1 MELVGQLSKL
11 SFYIDTSNQ
20 LKYFTCYFVYFPFIS
35 FYNTLKQNQKRSKIQ
50 MICVVSVIYVLLPWP
65 NVVFMVKL

>member
-20 LKYFTCYFVYFPFIS
+20 LKYILPAIPSIFPLFHFTIF
-35 FYNTLKQNQKRSKIQ
+35 
-50 MICVVSVIYVLLPWP
+50 
-65 NVVFMVKL
+65 

>member
-20 LKYFTCYFVYFPFIS
+20 LKYFLPATLSIFPLFHFTI
-35 FYNTLKQNQKRSKIQ
+35 LKQNQKRSKIQ
-50 MICVVSVIYVLLPWP
+50 MICVVSLICVLLPWP

>member
-20 LKYFTCYFVYFPFIS
+20 LKYFTCYFVYFPFI
-35 FYNTLKQNQKRSKIQ
+35 LKQNQKRSKIQ